1 MSDSINQFIQ
11 RFQLQLPPCAPVL
24 KQSRKAA
31 VLIPIICH
39 QEPTLLLTR
48 RSSHLRKHPG
58 QIAFPGGAADIV
70 DSSLAETALREAKE
84 EVNLNPAAVSIIGQ
98 LPALDS
104 ISGFQVTP
112 VIGLLP
118 CELTFQA
125 NLDEVDTLFEIPLS
139 YALNSKNYHS
149 MEMIRHGHPRRI
161 YFMFYAGHLIW
172 GLTASILYRLTT
184 QVNGMLY
191 PDKP

>member
-1 MSDSINQFIQ
+1 MSDSISQFIQ
-11 RFQLQLPPCAPVL
+11 RFQLQLPPPAPVL
-24 KQSRKAA
+24 NQSRKAA

-58 QIAFPGGAADIV
+58 QIAFPGGAFDLADN
-70 DSSLAETALREAKE
+70 SLAETALREAKE
-84 EVNLNPAAVSIIGQ
+84 EVNLSPTEVSVIGQ

-118 CELTFQA
+118 SQLTFQA
-125 NLDEVDTLFEIPLS
+125 NVDEVDMLFEIPLS

-149 MEMIRHGHPRRI
+149 IEMVRHGYPRRI
-161 YFMFYAGHLIW
+161 YFMLYAGHLIW
-172 GLTASILYRLTT
+172 GLTASILFRLTT
-184 QVNGMLY
+184 QVNGMIY
-191 PDKP
+191 PEKN